1 VLISTSIHKEIII
14 NNNKT
19 QYSRKMNPPF
29 FDRSR
34 IHDIAW
40 LNHNGIQKQFALFVS
55 KPELYDR
62 MDEVPEADKQDY
74 MFHCFKKMLSKY
86 YHWNVDKQYD
96 ELAYFGSLSQ
106 DKAGAVNVCGG
117 GDNKSRSGRGQI
129 IGGYKAS
136 QAGRKVKMD
145 YLAKKYGLS
154 FKDGDSRLF
163 LGHTEPWKKLSPA
176 LLEKEGWGWVSDQCY
191 SDETFQTPF
200 PAKIDGDLIPLD
212 IRNKVLQKWR
222 AKRNAVIVVAQTPKE
237 EDELPIK
244 PESVSA
250 PVPVSAPIVVA
261 FSEEDLKFLEEEG
274 W

>member
-1 VLISTSIHKEIII
+1 
-14 NNNKT
+14 
-19 QYSRKMNPPF
+19 MNPPF

-86 YHWNVDKQYD
+86 YQFNVDKQYD

-106 DKAGAVNVCGG
+106 DKAGSANLCGG

-200 PAKIDGDLIPLD
+200 PAKLDGDLIPLD

-222 AKRNAVIVVAQTPKE
+222 AKRNAAIIISVAEAKEDDEDILPK
-237 EDELPIK
+237 
-244 PESVSA
+244 SA
-250 PVPVSAPIVVA
+250 PKMEPIAVA